1 MSIGRKLVVVKA
13 VRPAR
18 ACEKAR
24 LVFSLKLAPTLATI
38 LLLCPFA
45 ISQNS
50 AISKNSFTETRFHA
64 LTPLGSDVL
73 ILQPAKKE
81 VSVMLALDCKELGEA
96 RIVEKGPRK
105 MVTNAAGEELT
116 KYPSEMK
123 FRFTAGSKTL
133 LSEKDPLEVLTSATA
148 EQFESHLHFRLKI
161 FHGVEAQTVAP
172 VESKIIGVPPEM
184 PYDERIYRISFKL
197 PDIPAGDR
205 MMFEVLDDSGVRVAK
220 FHLQL
225 M

>member
-1 MSIGRKLVVVKA
+1 MRVSIFRRHAAVKA
-13 VRPAR
+13 ERPAR
-18 ACEKAR
+18 ACGMAR
-24 LVFSLKLAPTLATI
+24 LVISLNLAPTLATI
-38 LLLCPFA
+38 ILLCPFA

-50 AISKNSFTETRFHA
+50 FTEMRFHA
-64 LTPLGSDVL
+64 ITPLGSDVL

-81 VSVMLALDCKELGEA
+81 ISVMLTLDCKELEEA
-96 RIVEKGPRK
+96 RVVEKNSRK
-105 MVTNAAGEELT
+105 FVTNAAGEELT
-116 KYPSEMK
+116 RYPPEIK

-133 LSEKDPLEVLTSATA
+133 LSEKDPLEVLTSATP

-161 FHGVEAQTVAP
+161 FHGVDAQTVVP
-172 VESKIIGVPPEM
+172 FESKIIGVPPEM

-197 PDIPAGDR
+197 PDVPASDR
-205 MMFEVLDDSGVRVAK
+205 IMFEVLDDAGARVAK